1 MTANDIIKELP
12 RLGSYRSILIPEFT
26 WGDLRIDALLINFDK
41 RLIRGFEI
49 KVNRGDF
56 IKDEKWALYSQFCS
70 SLIIACPAELIKP
83 EEVEKPFG
91 LLWVYE
97 NIGPR
102 GVEFDWIKRPKNF
115 QKRNSLAWLW
125 TYLKVME
132 EEFPR
137 MSEELERVKRDNKY
151 LQNALNKLED
161 FANKREEES
170 CL

>member
-1 MTANDIIKELP
+1 MTAADILKKL
-12 RLGSYRSILIPEFT
+12 YRIGGYHSVLIPEFT
-26 WGDLRIDALLINFDK
+26 WGGLRIDAILIDFID
-41 RLIRGFEI
+41 RWVRGIEI
-49 KVNRGDF
+49 KVSRGDF
-56 IKDEKWALYSQFCS
+56 KNDTKWALYSQFCS

-97 NIGPR
+97 NMGPR
-102 GVEFDWIKRPKNF
+102 GVEFDWVKRPKNF

-132 EEFPR
+132 KEFPR

-161 FANKREEES
+161 FANKREEET